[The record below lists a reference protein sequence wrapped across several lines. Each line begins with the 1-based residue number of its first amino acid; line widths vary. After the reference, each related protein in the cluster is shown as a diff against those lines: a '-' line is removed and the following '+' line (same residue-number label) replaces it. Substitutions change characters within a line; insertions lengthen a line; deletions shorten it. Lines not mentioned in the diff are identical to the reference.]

1 VGCDHEQY
9 REPANSIECV
19 EVATGARLF
28 ADDIVNRRNGNPAD
42 QRFDSSFQRCGGRHG
57 REGPQRTDF
66 WSWRQADP
74 MLGFTRSLA
83 AVRPELLRGGSNRC
97 VLQALEANS
106 ELETECR
113 LLAHDRPRT
122 PIVNAP
128 SPTFERRVYPNPVFF
143 ASETRLPSWVIRAV
157 ELPIALGSQS
167 NGIGYSVELRR
178 PTGDFVRISGH
189 VVDGVP
195 ARSAD

>member
-1 VGCDHEQY
+1 
-9 REPANSIECV
+9 
-19 EVATGARLF
+19 
-28 ADDIVNRRNGNPAD
+28 
-42 QRFDSSFQRCGGRHG
+42 
-57 REGPQRTDF
+57 
-66 WSWRQADP
+66 

-157 ELPIALGSQS
+157 ELPIACRFGAVPIALGSQS
-167 NGIGYSVELRR
+167 NGIGYSAELRR